1 MTLDDAI
8 LDAVP
13 SVPTGCHPTWRLPRW
28 EDAMLAAL
36 RRGVKSTDLGLTARA
51 HGMTSATH
59 NCDAD
64 HPGAAADEATSQF
77 TTAEEP

>member
-1 MTLDDAI
+1 
-8 LDAVP
+8 
-13 SVPTGCHPTWRLPRW
+13 
-28 EDAMLAAL
+28 MLAAL